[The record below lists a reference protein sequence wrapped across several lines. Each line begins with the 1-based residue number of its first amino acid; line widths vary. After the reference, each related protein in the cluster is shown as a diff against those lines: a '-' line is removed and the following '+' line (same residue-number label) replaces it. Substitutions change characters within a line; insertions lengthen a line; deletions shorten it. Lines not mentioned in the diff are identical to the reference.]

1 MRLLLNDSP
10 RIVGLSALNFS
21 CNCENDA
28 EMPTSTI
35 RESVESELT
44 NSFCARN
51 RDSLAGS
58 LRCLI
63 ETGLWFW
70 FHGWS

>member
-10 RIVGLSALNFS
+10 RIVGSSVLDFS
-21 CNCENDA
+21 SNCENDA

-35 RESVESELT
+35 RESVESGVT
-44 NSFCARN
+44 NSFCSRN
-51 RDSLAGS
+51 RDSLSRS
-58 LRCLI
+58 LRCPI
-63 ETGLWFW
+63 ETALWFW